1 MMEKK
6 QKRKVVTKVWI
17 LVLSCILM
25 LGCLKPVNAAIKNDT
40 PVDFVLVLDCS
51 GSLSTSDEQR
61 LSVSAA
67 KMFVDML
74 PAENARLAV
83 VALGNDYGANAY
95 VLDANSGENY
105 QVEQA
110 FELQNITEQEQK
122 QQAKNIIDD
131 VTSQVNTNAYTQIGY
146 ALQAACKI
154 LEDGGTVSDS
164 ASIILLSDGRVSGQ
178 NDGYNGDYDYTS
190 IDQAKAKAK
199 EMGWPIYCLELNYDQ
214 LNNETGKNAEG
225 KEDYHGKIAFYQ
237 MPKIAGETGGAR
249 IELNSPTEAQN
260 AFSEIFAKFFDA
272 VPTTASGIIQNGQV
286 ELDFDI
292 DEMIAETN
300 ITLTGNTSEVNEIVL
315 RNSDGK
321 EFSYQKDTKD
331 ENKIITFG
339 DKYITAKLLTP
350 KEGKWSVIAKGTD
363 GVEIGMYAVSIREMN
378 LQLNAQTDLL
388 EDGSNEAT
396 IPKGSKIDFTA
407 TYIYNGSPYSSETFY
422 KGSKAFL
429 YVEESGQKVEM
440 TGGEDNYQGSLQFD
454 GSGTYTVK
462 AVVESEK
469 FRNEKKESGAYVF
482 HVGNIPTEAKGTI
495 PDQETSVGGKIGPI
509 DCSQYFTNDDGDKIT
524 YTASFDKTADMKVDF
539 TEDGVMTVDAGQ
551 TAGDY
556 EVNITANDGSMDPE
570 NPVVQTFRIKINN
583 QPLQLKSGDTA
594 RIYISYN
601 ADSMPGFLRN
611 LTGVDKEGEKS
622 ISWTK
627 YFEDPDDIVPVI
639 TLEPQ
644 NGSDAI
650 SVDYADGE
658 FHVKALSAGKAV
670 YKVTAEDRSDASVVC
685 NMNLEVESVNAKT
698 VVWQQLKL
706 YVIILAI
713 LLIVVIV
720 LLFVVFGNRKIYGIW
735 DISGNN
741 GKHADRKKLGASK
754 HGKKSKCKLDNILN
768 DLDIPSGFGNVMLV
782 AGNNINK
789 KVFIT
794 GLDKADEIIYN
805 GQVISDKKRAKKLA
819 IGKRQRITIKKNGI
833 IVTLERH

>member
-1 MMEKK
+1 MISINKNCK
-6 QKRKVVTKVWI
+6 WI
-17 LVLSCILM
+17 CRIIL
-25 LGCLKPVNAAIKNDT
+25 LFVGCLGLIFWQKPVKAAIQNDT

-51 GSLSTSDEQR
+51 GSLSASDEQR

-110 FELQNITEQEQK
+110 FELQNIAGQEQK
-122 QQAKNIIDD
+122 QQAKSVIDE
-131 VTSQVNTNAYTQIGY
+131 VTSQVDRNAYTQIGY

-178 NDGYNGDYDYTS
+178 ADGYNGGYDYTS

-237 MPKIAGETGGAR
+237 MPKIAEETGGAR

-272 VPTTASGIIQNGQV
+272 VPTTASGTIQNGQV
-286 ELDFDI
+286 ALDFDI

-300 ITLTGNTSEVNEIVL
+300 ITLTGNTSEVNEIVIK
-315 RNSDGK
+315 NSDGK

-331 ENKIITFG
+331 ENKIVTFG

-388 EDGSNEAT
+388 KEGSNEAT
-396 IPKGSKIDFTA
+396 IPKGSQIDFTA

-440 TGGEDNYQGSLQFD
+440 TGGEDNYQGSLQFS

-462 AVVESEK
+462 AIVESDK
-469 FRNEKKESGAYVF
+469 FRNEKKESGSYVF
-482 HVGNIPTEAKGTI
+482 HVGNIPTETKDTI
-495 PDQETSVGGKIGPI
+495 PDQETNIGGKIGPI

-524 YTASFDKTADMKVDF
+524 YAANFDKTADMKVDF
-539 TEDGVMTVDAGQ
+539 TEDGVMTIEAGHA
-551 TAGDY
+551 AGDY
-556 EVNITANDGSMDPE
+556 EVSVTANDGSMDPE
-570 NPVVQTFRIKINN
+570 KPVVQTFKIKINN
-583 QPLQLKSGDTA
+583 QTLQLKSGNTEK
-594 RIYISYN
+594 IYVSYN
-601 ADSMPGFLRN
+601 AGSMPEFLRKM
-611 LTGVDKEGEKS
+611 TGVDKEGETS

-627 YFEDPDDIVPVI
+627 YFEDADGTAPIINI
-639 TLEPQ
+639 TPQ
-644 NGSDAI
+644 NESDAI
-650 SVDYADGE
+650 SLDYANDE
-658 FHVKALSAGKAV
+658 FHVKALKAGKAK
-670 YKVTAEDRSDASVVC
+670 YKVTAEDSSDSSVVC
-685 NMNLEVESVNAKT
+685 EMNLEVESVNAKT
-698 VVWQQLKL
+698 AMWQQVKL
-706 YVIILAI
+706 YVIVAVI
-713 LLIVVIV
+713 LLVVVII

-741 GKHADRKKLGASK
+741 GKHADRKKLGASR
-754 HGKKSKCKLDNILN
+754 HGKKAKCKLDNILN

-794 GLDKADEIIYN
+794 GLEKADEIIYN
-805 GQVISDKKRAKKLA
+805 GHVISDKKRAKKLA
-819 IGKRQRITIKKNGI
+819 IGKRQRITIKKNGM